1 MQNLPS
7 GSTYGKLI
15 KSVFQSPDNWIFC
28 GADFNALEDRINTL
42 LTRDPNKEKV
52 YTDGYDG
59 HCLRAYS
66 YFGTQMPDIINTVD
80 SINSIK
86 KKYPNLRSDSKAP
99 TFLLTLIL
107 ASFTGDS
114 NEKLL

>member
-1 MQNLPS
+1 MQLLATLQKSTINIPL
-7 GSTYGKLI
+7 GSKVSITKVGK
-15 KSVFQSPDNWIFC
+15 
-28 GADFNALEDRINTL
+28 
-42 LTRDPNKEKV
+42 
-52 YTDGYDG
+52 TDGYDG

>member
-1 MQNLPS
+1 MLE
-7 GSTYGKLI
+7 I
-15 KSVFQSPDNWIFC
+15 KSSDELNIVQV
-28 GADFNALEDRINTL
+28 ENTQ
-42 LTRDPNKEKV
+42 
-52 YTDGYDG
+52 GYDG
-59 HCLRAYS
+59 HCLRAFS
-66 YFGTQMPDIINTVD
+66 YFGDQMPDIVDTVV

-86 KKYPNLRSDSKAP
+86 TKYEGLRGDSKAP

>member
-15 KSVFQSPDNWIFC
+15 KSVFQAPDNWIFC

-52 YTDGYDG
+52 YMGHEVYELTIGSNTHLIRDDDTINFDGKTYTGKEFYDT
-59 HCLRAYS
+59 Y
-66 YFGTQMPDIINTVD
+66 Y
-80 SINSIK
+80 
-86 KKYPNLRSDSKAP
+86 
-99 TFLLTLIL
+99 
-107 ASFTGDS
+107 
-114 NEKLL
+114 KL

>member
-1 MQNLPS
+1 MLE
-7 GSTYGKLI
+7 I
-15 KSVFQSPDNWIFC
+15 KSSDELNIVQV
-28 GADFNALEDRINTL
+28 ENTQ
-42 LTRDPNKEKV
+42 
-52 YTDGYDG
+52 GYDG

-66 YFGTQMPDIINTVD
+66 YFGTQMPDITNTVD

>member
-1 MQNLPS
+1 MKDGDIVWSAWKHAAVHKRTGRVVAHSLEH
-7 GSTYGKLI
+7 L
-15 KSVFQSPDNWIFC
+15 V
-28 GADFNALEDRINTL
+28 EDRINTL

-52 YTDGYDG
+52 YKDGYDG

-86 KKYPNLRSDSKAP
+86 KKYR
-99 TFLLTLIL
+99 
-107 ASFTGDS
+107 
-114 NEKLL
+114 